1 MRLFCFLVGS
11 ITLIATLTA
20 PVPACGPFFPE
31 AYLAD
36 GREREILAMPEGDFL
51 SELKRLAG
59 PPSTKNPNG
68 KWGWAHTIEVDV
80 QDLEKALRDR
90 GMREGAVGETA
101 DAYRSMRNRMGSSPE
116 EVKTRDAGGGE
127 ASIGGGFDLN
137 PYEGLLSDLPL
148 EFRIYIRG
156 AAAWAG
162 GRRDEAVREWR
173 SLLDLPR
180 EERRYR
186 SVWAAFMIGRALM
199 DDRPGEAVTAFQ
211 QARFLGDEGYPD
223 PLGLVAEGLGWQA
236 RIERNHG
243 QCPAAIRDYYDM
255 FCLGSEGQRYA
266 AHSSLA
272 WTCRDLLAQEGE
284 LDASLIEDPV
294 LREVLTAYIVAY
306 HRGGQP
312 TSSGRCREWLDAV
325 RGSGMMIDSRTANRL
340 AWASYAVGDVESAK
354 EWLDAAETV
363 TPYGIW
369 VRAKLSLREGRI
381 DEAVR
386 DLRSIRD
393 RFPTISEADRR
404 DYTTSRA
411 STQLNAELGV
421 LFLGR
426 KEYTAAL
433 DAFLRAGYWADAA
446 YVAERV
452 LTVEELEEYIR
463 RHRDDALLTAGDG
476 SPYHYAGDGPA
487 SLLDALRSL
496 LSRRFSRLGDW
507 EKARRYCTE
516 AYRPILDEYVNHL
529 EEGRDPANSP
539 RLRAENLYR
548 AAEIAQEHGM
558 ELMGTELYP
567 DWAVHGGVY
576 SWWGYL
582 GRDESRDEY
591 LPNLVEGFP
600 APLMEVLGGSDDER
614 VRVERAAPSPD
625 IRFHY
630 RYTAANLMWEAA
642 ELLPDNDVL
651 TAKALY
657 YGGSWLKKKD
667 PQSADRFYKALVNRC
682 RGLEYGQ
689 LADRLRW
696 FPENPPG

>member
-1 MRLFCFLVGS
+1 MRLFCLLVGS
-11 ITLIATLTA
+11 ITLIAAVAA

-31 AYLAD
+31 TYLAD
-36 GREREILAMPEGDFL
+36 GRERDILAMPEADFL
-51 SELKRLAG
+51 SELRRLAG
-59 PPSTKNPNG
+59 PATVESFYG
-68 KWGWAHTIEVDV
+68 KRGWSHTLEVDV
-80 QDLEKALRDR
+80 RDLEKALRER

-116 EVKTRDAGGGE
+116 EVKTRDAGGGG
-127 ASIGGGFDLN
+127 ASVGAGFDLI

-148 EFRIYIRG
+148 EFRIYVRG

-162 GRRDEAVREWR
+162 GRRDEAVRQWR

-199 DDRPGEAVTAFQ
+199 DDRPDEAVSAFEK
-211 QARFLGDEGYPD
+211 ARFLGDEGYPD

-236 RIERNHG
+236 RIERNG
-243 QCPAAIRDYYDM
+243 GEYPAAIRDYFDM
-255 FCLGSEGQRYA
+255 FRRGSDRQRYA

-272 WTCRDLLAQEGE
+272 WTCQDLLADQSE
-284 LDASLIEDPV
+284 LDPFLVEDPV
-294 LREVLTAYIVAY
+294 IREVLTAYIVAY

-312 TSSGRCREWLDAV
+312 SPSGRCRAWLNMV
-325 RGSGMMIDSRTANRL
+325 RNSGMMIDPGTANRL
-340 AWASYAVGDVESAK
+340 AWASYSIGDVESA
-354 EWLDAAETV
+354 EGWLDAAETM
-363 TPYGIW
+363 TPYGTW
-369 VRAKLSLREGRI
+369 VRAKISLREGRI

-386 DLRSIRD
+386 DLRLIRD
-393 RFPTISEADRR
+393 RFPTIDGDERTDL
-404 DYTTSRA
+404 TTSRA

-421 LFLGR
+421 LSLGR
-426 KEYTAAL
+426 KEYAAAL

-452 LTVEELEEYIR
+452 LTVEELEEYVE
-463 RHRDDALLTAGDG
+463 RHRDDALLNAIDRRLY
-476 SPYHYAGDGPA
+476 SSARDLPA
-487 SLLDALRSL
+487 SPLDALRSL
-496 LSRRFSRLGDW
+496 LSRRYARFGEW
-507 EKARRYCTE
+507 ERARRYCLET
-516 AYRPILDEYVNHL
+516 YRPVLDEYVHHL
-529 EEGRDPANSP
+529 EEGRDFANTP
-539 RLRAENLYR
+539 RARAENLYW
-548 AAEIAQEHGM
+548 AAEIAAQHGM
-558 ELMGTELYP
+558 ELMGTELDP

-576 SWWGYL
+576 GWWGYL

-600 APLMEVLGGSDDER
+600 APLMEVLEGSEDER
-614 VRVERAAPSPD
+614 ARVQSAAPSPD

-657 YGGSWLKKKD
+657 YGGVWLKKKD

-696 FPENPPG
+696 FPTYPPG